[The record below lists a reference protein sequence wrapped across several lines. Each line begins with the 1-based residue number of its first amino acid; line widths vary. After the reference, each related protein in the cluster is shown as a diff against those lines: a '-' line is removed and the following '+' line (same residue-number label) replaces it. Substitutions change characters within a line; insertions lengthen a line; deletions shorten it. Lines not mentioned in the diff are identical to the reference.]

1 MYLRS
6 KKKKSMAET
15 NLPCS
20 ISAGTVRSR
29 YIYVAFKGVWGLA
42 TNKQNAKW
50 LSLCP
55 ACKVYLGFVIAK
67 FGAIVVNKQLS
78 KARQ

>member
-1 MYLRS
+1 
-6 KKKKSMAET
+6 MAET

-29 YIYVAFKGVWGLA
+29 CIYAAFKGVWGLA

-55 ACKVYLGFVIAK
+55 ACK
-67 FGAIVVNKQLS
+67 QDLS
-78 KARQ
+78 